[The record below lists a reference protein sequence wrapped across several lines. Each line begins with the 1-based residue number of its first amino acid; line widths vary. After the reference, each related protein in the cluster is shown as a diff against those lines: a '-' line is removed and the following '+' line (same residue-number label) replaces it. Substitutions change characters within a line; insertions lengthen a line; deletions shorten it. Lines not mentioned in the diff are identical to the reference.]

1 MALKRAQIR
10 LTPEERKEFL
20 AKGKTIYLASNGEDG
35 FPHLIAMW
43 YAIDPDGTIVMTT
56 FRKSQK
62 VANLQRDPRCAL
74 LLEEGA
80 TYDKLKGVFLRGTCE
95 ILDDE
100 ETTLATLGKVGAR
113 ASGAST
119 PPPKEAMEAM
129 RGQARKRVT
138 LLFRADKTR
147 SWDHGKLGG
156 AY

>member
-1 MALKRAQIR
+1 MALKRHLIR
-10 LTPEERKEFL
+10 LSPQEQQAFL
-20 AKGKTIYLASNGEDG
+20 EAGKTIYLASNGEDG

-43 YAIDPDGTIVMTT
+43 YALDGDGSILMTT

-62 VANLQRDPRCAL
+62 VRNLERDPRCSL

-80 TYDKLKGVFLRGTCE
+80 TYDRLKGLFLRGQVE
-95 ILDDE
+95 LVDDE
-100 ETTLATLGKVGAR
+100 ERTLRTLGLVGAR
-113 ASGAST
+113 MAGST
-119 PPPKEAMEAM
+119 EPLPVEALEAM

-138 LLFRADKTR
+138 LVFRTAKTR